1 MDHEDNDKIETNKSK
16 GIYLLPNLFT
26 SAALFSGFYAIVAAS
41 QHHFKSA
48 AVAIFVAMIMDA
60 LDGRVARMTGTQ
72 SSFGAEYDSLS
83 DMVSFG
89 VTPALVIYFWA
100 LQPLKQVGWLI
111 AFLFVA
117 CVALRLARF
126 NTSPSSNDKRY
137 FYGLPCPAAAAAI
150 ASYVWL
156 GQLYHFAGLA
166 NSIVVALV
174 GIYLSAM
181 MVSSIRFRSFKDYDF
196 KSSVP
201 FTAIVLIIVFIICIA
216 INPAH
221 VLFVAFALY
230 ALSGPLGG
238 VTAKYYQK
246 LKSVRDN
253 RKKSKT
259 TIKQKLNS
267 DDK

>member
-1 MDHEDNDKIETNKSK
+1 MDHEDNDKIEANKSK

-41 QHHFKSA
+41 QHHFRA
-48 AVAIFVAMIMDA
+48 AAIAIFVAMIMDA

-100 LQPLKQVGWLI
+100 LQPLKQIGWLI

-126 NTSPSSNDKRY
+126 NTSPTSSEKRY

-156 GQLYHFAGLA
+156 GQLYHFSGLA
-166 NSIVVALV
+166 NSVVVALI
-174 GIYLSAM
+174 GIYLSIM
-181 MVSSIRFRSFKDYDF
+181 MVSSVKFRSFKDYDF

-201 FTAIVLIIVFIICIA
+201 FTAIVLIVVFIICIA
-216 INPAH
+216 LDPEH
-221 VLFVAFALY
+221 VLFVVFALY

-238 VTAKYYQK
+238 ITVKYYQK
-246 LKSVRDN
+246 LKAA
-253 RKKSKT
+253 RKTQKKKKVDLKKASKSD
-259 TIKQKLNS
+259 IK
-267 DDK
+267 